1 MLRQKMSSTPT
12 IEVPCCLHAGDQTF
26 LDRGI
31 VLQRAVTID
40 VVLADVEQN
49 ADRRIERRR
58 EVDLVG
64 RHLDHVHAAHPRRLQ
79 RQDRGADIAAHLG
92 VEAGDLHQMRDQRGR
107 GRLAVG
113 AGDRDERRIGRVAAP
128 LAAEQF
134 DVADH
139 LDAGL
144 ARHQHAPVRR
154 RMRQRRAGG
163 QDQGCEIGPGHL
175 AQVGGD
181 EAGLRGLGN
190 VVGVVVAG
198 NHFRPARLQRVTA
211 RKPGAAE
218 TEDGDR
224 LAGEG
229 GDGGHRAP
237 LTAASAWKGRPAPA
251 SPR

>member
-1 MLRQKMSSTPT
+1 VQAAQRADAAEFCHLGARGAGGAHDGFALDIDAVRQRVFDGDTHHAFSRPV
-12 IEVPCCLHAGDQTF
+12 EAVGDVAAEDVVDADDRGARWLHAGDQTF

-31 VLQRAVTID
+31 VLQRAVTVD
-40 VVLADVEQN
+40 VVLADVKQN

-58 EVDLVG
+58 EIDLVG
-64 RHLDHVHAAHPRRLQ
+64 RHLDRMHAPHPRRLQ

-92 VEAGDLHQMRDQRGR
+92 VVAGDLHQMRDERGR

-113 AGDRDERRIGRVAAP
+113 AGDRDERRIGRVAAA

-163 QDQGCEIGPGHL
+163 QDQG
-175 AQVGGD
+175 
-181 EAGLRGLGN
+181 
-190 VVGVVVAG
+190 
-198 NHFRPARLQRVTA
+198 
-211 RKPGAAE
+211 
-218 TEDGDR
+218 
-224 LAGEG
+224 
-229 GDGGHRAP
+229 
-237 LTAASAWKGRPAPA
+237 
-251 SPR
+251 